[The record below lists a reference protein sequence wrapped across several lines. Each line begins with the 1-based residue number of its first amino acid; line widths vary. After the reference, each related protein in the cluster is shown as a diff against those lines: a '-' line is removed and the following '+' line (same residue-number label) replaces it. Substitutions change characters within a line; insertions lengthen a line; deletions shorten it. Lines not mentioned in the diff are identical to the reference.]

1 MMLYPWIS
9 IVNRKMRRR
18 KSQIAQFDGLV
29 TLGAIMDNRS
39 KPPESAPAN
48 RPRETEAVHC
58 AGEYWGG
65 FWWYIAWFADERT
78 RTRHRC

>member
-1 MMLYPWIS
+1 
-9 IVNRKMRRR
+9 
-18 KSQIAQFDGLV
+18 
-29 TLGAIMDNRS
+29 MDNRS

-65 FWWYIAWFADERT
+65 VLVV
-78 RTRHRC
+78 HRLVC

>member
-1 MMLYPWIS
+1 
-9 IVNRKMRRR
+9 
-18 KSQIAQFDGLV
+18 
-29 TLGAIMDNRS
+29 MDNRS